1 MRTLTNMTQLPPYLR
16 APDGTTL
23 LRYLARIIKAYAEDK
38 SVPLIEIA
46 ADQPPNDA
54 FRILLMLSDGKRY
67 PVEFAPELAIV
78 RHMRVPTGRKVTVTL
93 LAHVIEAVSDLASPD
108 PTER

>member
-16 APDGTTL
+16 APD
-23 LRYLARIIKAYAEDK
+23 LRNDAAAVSGADNPSEAPGQ
-38 SVPLIEIA
+38 SVALIEIA

-54 FRILLMLSDGKRY
+54 SGSILMLSDGKRY
-67 PVEFAPELAIV
+67 PVEFAPKLAIV
-78 RHMRVPTGRKVTVTL
+78 GGIRVPTGRKVTVTL

-108 PTER
+108 PS